1 MGVIFSLARRKDK
14 KAEGE
19 LPLFVKLVLFA
30 LWFESVVEG
39 CVPWSIYIYV

>member
-30 LWFESVVEG
+30 LWFESVLQDAFSMVYG
-39 CVPWSIYIYV
+39 YV